1 MRARNRLIETT
12 DTDAINV
19 SPLIDVVF
27 ILLIFFIVSAT
38 FVTLPG
44 VEVTRPQA
52 VTGKALEKNAVI
64 FALSADNEIKYAGS
78 TVQLEEIPGL
88 VEQASKDKGKPV
100 VFRLISGR
108 MLRCWPRWLLRL
120 VKNPS
125 MYPSPLASQEHEKKA
140 FDRTRAY
147 RDQCI
152 SPDRSRF
159 HSLDLF
165 HCCHFL
171 CQ

>member
-64 FALSADNEIKYAGS
+64 FALSGENEIKYAGS
-78 TVQLEEIPGL
+78 TVQLDEIPVL
-88 VEQASKDKGKPV
+88 VEQASKDSGKPV
-100 VFRLISGR
+100 VIQVDQWADASVLAKIVAQARKKSADVSIATR
-108 MLRCWPRWLLRL
+108 KPR
-120 VKNPS
+120 
-125 MYPSPLASQEHEKKA
+125 A
-140 FDRTRAY
+140 
-147 RDQCI
+147 
-152 SPDRSRF
+152 
-159 HSLDLF
+159 
-165 HCCHFL
+165 
-171 CQ
+171 

>member
-44 VEVTRPQA
+44 VEVIRPQA

-100 VFRLISGR
+100 VIQVDQWADAS
-108 MLRCWPRWLLRL
+108 MLAKMVAQARKKSIDVSIATRKPR
-120 VKNPS
+120 
-125 MYPSPLASQEHEKKA
+125 A
-140 FDRTRAY
+140 
-147 RDQCI
+147 
-152 SPDRSRF
+152 
-159 HSLDLF
+159 
-165 HCCHFL
+165 
-171 CQ
+171 